1 MRVCEK
7 CLSFFLFHKI
17 VRICK
22 GFLSF
27 FLFNEILSEFVR
39 FCENVLFLFDEIL

>member
-1 MRVCEK
+1 MRNVFH
-7 CLSFFLFHKI
+7 LFLFHKI
-17 VRICK
+17 VRICN

-27 FLFNEILSEFVR
+27 FLFHEILSEFVG